1 MTATIPDHS
10 IRICADRGG
19 TFCDVHA
26 SYPDPQNPDER
37 KELVVKL
44 LSQDRGNYEDAPTEG
59 IRRVLEIVTGDKIPR
74 GQVLKTDKIGACLTP
89 ISLIAG
95 GLLTIQNWFGI
106 LEYIRLSTTVAT
118 NALLERKGHKHALLI
133 TKGFKDLLLIGNQS
147 RPKIF
152 DLNIRRPSPLYS
164 TVLEVDER
172 VTLVGF
178 TSDPKAE
185 EHAVQF
191 DEDGN
196 VVRGYRGKGWDG
208 VNDAEGPGKIVRGLS
223 GEAVRI
229 LKVPDEEA
237 IRKDLEKL
245 YADGYRSLA
254 IVLVHS
260 YTYPNHENIVGK
272 IARDVGFTHVSESAQ
287 LLPMIKMVPRGV
299 SSTADAY
306 LTPILKEYLDGFFN
320 GFDAKLRDG
329 NLRTPR
335 VEFMG
340 SDGGL
345 VDLNNFSGLK
355 SILSGP
361 AGGVVGY
368 ALTSWDEKRK
378 TPIIGLDVGGTSTD
392 VSRFDGR
399 YEVVY
404 ETTTAG
410 VTIQSPQLDINTVA
424 AGGGSCLTF
433 RNGLFLAGPE
443 SAGAHPGPACY
454 RKGGPLAVTDANL
467 LLGRLVTD
475 YFPKIFGKS
484 EKEALDIEASRSAFE
499 KVAEEINQSYGERKL
514 SLDEIVYGF
523 VKVANETMARPIRAL
538 TEARGHATSKH
549 ILASFGGAGGQH
561 ACEIASLLG
570 IKTILIHRYSSILS
584 AYGLALADRVYE
596 LQEPCSTF
604 YTPQNKSS
612 LISRLNK
619 MEAVVREELRNQGF
633 QESRIHTERMLNM
646 RFEGT
651 DTALMVLPNEKEQ
664 NGDDGEDF
672 EAAFKRV
679 YKSEFGFLLDT
690 KSIIVDDIK
699 VRGIG
704 KTFDTLGKSVY
715 EEVAKITQK
724 HLEHDAKIE
733 TRHSVYFDKVGR
745 VDDTPVYLLD
755 VLEVGDV
762 VKGPAMIID
771 NTQTIVVVPGAKAL
785 LTSKHLYIT
794 LE

>member
-1 MTATIPDHS
+1 MIEVPDRS

-26 SYPDPQNPDER
+26 SYPDPDDPNER
-37 KELVVKL
+37 KDIIVKL
-44 LSQDRGNYEDAPTEG
+44 LSQDTANYGDAPTEG
-59 IRRVLEIVTGDKIPR
+59 IRRVLEIVTGEKIPR
-74 GQVLKTDKIGACLTP
+74 GSVLDTSKID
-89 ISLIAG
+89 
-95 GLLTIQNWFGI
+95 
-106 LEYIRLSTTVAT
+106 YIRLSTTVAT
-118 NALLERKGHKHALLI
+118 NALLERKGHRHALLI

-147 RPKIF
+147 RPRIF
-152 DLNIRRPSPLYS
+152 DLNIRRPNPLYS
-164 TVLEVDER
+164 EVVEVDER
-172 VTLVGF
+172 VTLVGY

-185 EHAVQF
+185 GNAIQWN
-191 DEDGN
+191 EDGTIE
-196 VVRGYRGKGWDG
+196 RGYRGPGWDG
-208 VNDAEGPGKIVRGLS
+208 EGDAEGPGDIVRGIS

-229 LKVPDEEA
+229 LKRPDL
-237 IRKDLEKL
+237 DLVRHDLKRL
-245 YADGYRSLA
+245 YDAGYRSLA

-260 YTYPNHENIVGK
+260 YTFPEHETQIGRL
-272 IARDVGFTHVSESAQ
+272 AREVGFTQVSESSQ

-306 LTPILKEYLDGFFN
+306 LTPILREYLDGFFH
-320 GFDAKLRDG
+320 GFDAKLKDG
-329 NLRTPR
+329 RIKSPR

-345 VDLNNFSGLK
+345 LDLNNFSGLK

-368 ALTSWDEKRK
+368 ALTSWDVERK
-378 TPIIGLDVGGTSTD
+378 YPIIGLDVGGTSTD

-443 SAGAHPGPACY
+443 SAGAQPGPACY

-467 LLGRLVTD
+467 LLGRLIPD

-484 EKEALDIEASRSAFE
+484 EKEPLDSEASRVAFE
-499 KVAEEINQSYGERKL
+499 KVAKEINESHEMNL
-514 SLDEIVYGF
+514 NLDDIVYGF
-523 VKVANETMARPIRAL
+523 IKVANETMCRPIRAL
-538 TEARGHATSKH
+538 TEARGYSTGKH
-549 ILASFGGAGGQH
+549 VLASFGGAGGQH

-584 AYGLALADRVYE
+584 AYGLALADRAYE
-596 LQEPCSTF
+596 LQEPSSTF
-604 YTPQNKSS
+604 YSAQTRQY
-612 LISRLNK
+612 LITRLDK
-619 MEAVVREELRNQGF
+619 LTSDVKAELNRQGF
-633 QESRIHTERMLNM
+633 EGDRVIVERMLNM

-651 DTALMVLPNEKEQ
+651 DTALMVLPN
-664 NGDDGEDF
+664 NNDGDGAEDF

-679 YKSEFGFLLDT
+679 YKAEFGFLLDT
-690 KSIIVDDIK
+690 KSIIVDDVK

-704 KTFDTLGKSVY
+704 KTFDNLGESVY
-715 EEVAKITQK
+715 SEVGR
-724 HLEHDAKIE
+724 LETKPV
-733 TRHSVYFDKVGR
+733 TRDRADSTYSVYFDKVGR
-745 VDDTPVYLLD
+745 VRDTPVFLLD
-755 VLEVGDV
+755 NLGVGDEV
-762 VKGPAMIID
+762 TGPAMIID
-771 NTQTIVVVPGAKAL
+771 NTQTIVVVPGARAV

-794 LE
+794 LGG

>member
-1 MTATIPDHS
+1 MQKSIPDKS

-26 SYPDPQNPDER
+26 SYPDPDNDNER
-37 KELVVKL
+37 KDIVVKL
-44 LSQDRGNYEDAPTEG
+44 LSQDPGNYKDAPTEG
-59 IRRVLEIVTGDKIPR
+59 IRRILEIVTGTQIPR
-74 GQVLKTDKIGACLTP
+74 GAVLETEKID
-89 ISLIAG
+89 
-95 GLLTIQNWFGI
+95 
-106 LEYIRLSTTVAT
+106 YIRLSTTVAT

-133 TKGFKDLLLIGNQS
+133 TRGFKDLLLIGNQS

-152 DLNIRRPSPLYS
+152 DLNIRRPQPLCS
-164 TVLEVDER
+164 TVVEIDER
-172 VTLVGF
+172 VTLVGY

-191 DEDGN
+191 DAQGKIQ
-196 VVRGYRGKGWDG
+196 RGYRGKGWDG
-208 VNDAEGPGKIVRGLS
+208 EGDAEGPGEIVQGLS

-229 LKVPDEEA
+229 MRTPDRAA
-237 IRKDLEKL
+237 IKRELDAL

-254 IVLVHS
+254 IVFAHS
-260 YTYPNHENIVGK
+260 YTFPAHERLVGE
-272 IARDVGFTHVSESAQ
+272 IAREVGFTHVSESAQ

-306 LTPILKEYLDGFFN
+306 LTPILRDYLDGFFS
-320 GFDAKLRDG
+320 GFDEKLKDG
-329 NLRTPR
+329 RLRSPR

-345 VDLNNFSGLK
+345 LDLDNFSGLK

-368 ALTSWDEKRK
+368 ALTSWDEKDRR
-378 TPIIGLDVGGTSTD
+378 PIIGLDVGGTSTD

-399 YEVVY
+399 YEIVY

-433 RNGLFLAGPE
+433 RNGLFLAGPH
-443 SAGAHPGPACY
+443 SAGAEPGPACY

-467 LLGRLVTD
+467 LLGRLLPD

-484 EKEALDIEASRSAFE
+484 EKEPLDVDASRVAFE
-499 KVAEEINQSYGERKL
+499 QLVEEINEGSEKKL
-514 SLDEIVYGF
+514 TFDEIVYGF
-523 VKVANETMARPIRAL
+523 IKVANETMCRPIRAL
-538 TEARGHATSKH
+538 TEARGHATSRH
-549 ILASFGGAGGQH
+549 VLASFGGAGGQH

-584 AYGLALADRVYE
+584 AYGLALADRAYE
-596 LQEPCSTF
+596 VQEPSSTF
-604 YTPQNKSS
+604 FSANTRQTLVARLDKLTSDVKRE
-612 LISRLNK
+612 LERQGFEGSRLH
-619 MEAVVREELRNQGF
+619 V
-633 QESRIHTERMLNM
+633 ERMLNM

-651 DTALMVLPNEKEQ
+651 DTALMVLPN
-664 NGDDGEDF
+664 GDDGDGNEDF

-679 YKSEFGFLLDT
+679 YKSEFGFLLES

-704 KTFDTLGKSVY
+704 KTFDTLGQSVY
-715 EEVAKITQK
+715 AEVAELTQRPV
-724 HLEHDAKIE
+724 DVQAKADH
-733 TRHSVYFDKVGR
+733 TRKFSVYFDRVGR
-745 VDDTPVYLLD
+745 ADDTPVFLLD
-755 VLEVGDV
+755 NLDVGDV
-762 VKGPAMIID
+762 VEGPAMIID
-771 NTQTIVVVPGAKAL
+771 NTQTIVLVPGAKSV